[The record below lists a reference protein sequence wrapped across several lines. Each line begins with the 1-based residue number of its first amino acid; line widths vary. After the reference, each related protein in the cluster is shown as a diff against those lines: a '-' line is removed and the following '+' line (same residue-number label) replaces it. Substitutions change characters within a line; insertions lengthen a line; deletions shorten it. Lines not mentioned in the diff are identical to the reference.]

1 MSHSDRREAVEV
13 LTSTCDNPYDRHS
26 YRVIYANGKAV
37 EVGSYNDAQQLW
49 FGSPTPKAI
58 EVVSPKDKSKG
69 FG

>member
-1 MSHSDRREAVEV
+1 MPR
-13 LTSTCDNPYDRHS
+13 
-26 YRVIYANGKAV
+26 GKAV

-58 EVVSPKDKSKG
+58 EVVSPKGKIKG